1 MKVKRRYQL
10 SKEYQ
15 VCESEVEIEV
25 ADNSDLTEIYAELD
39 MQLIPTTTDGL
50 RKALGQVEAM
60 HKMKQENKS
69 MKERM
74 DKVKSLID

>member
-1 MKVKRRYQL
+1 MKIRRRYQL

-15 VCESEVEIEV
+15 VCESEIEMEV
-25 ADNSDLTEIYAELD
+25 ADNADLTEVFAEMD

-69 MKERM
+69 IKERM